1 MASVYFG
8 CFCFQV
14 FDGILLHGKLRM
26 KHEDNFCKHYKV
38 DDAFGS
44 PCLMFVCDV
53 SQSTQK
59 NYMLHSGTQF
69 LHLHICTCT
78 GLDQIVLILVTRIER
93 RKFGQKGVY
102 DI

>member
-1 MASVYFG
+1 MEFISV
-8 CFCFQV
+8 
-14 FDGILLHGKLRM
+14 
-26 KHEDNFCKHYKV
+26 
-38 DDAFGS
+38 
-44 PCLMFVCDV
+44 MFVCDV
-53 SQSTQK
+53 SQLTQK

-69 LHLHICTCT
+69 LHIHIYTCM